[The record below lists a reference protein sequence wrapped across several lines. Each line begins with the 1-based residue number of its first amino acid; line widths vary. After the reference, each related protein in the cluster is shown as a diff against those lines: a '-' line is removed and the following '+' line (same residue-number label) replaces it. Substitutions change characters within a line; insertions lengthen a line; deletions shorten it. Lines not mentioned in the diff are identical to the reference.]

1 MIDAAVRYAKK
12 EGARFVEAYPIDPGQ
27 RPFPAVFAYPGIASA
42 FLAAGFHE
50 VARRSKTRPIMR
62 R

>member
-1 MIDAAVRYAKK
+1 MIEAAVRYAKN
-12 EGARFVEAYPIDPGQ
+12 EGARSVEAYPIDPGKK
-27 RPFPAVFAYPGIASA
+27 PIPAVFAYPGIASA
-42 FLAAGFHE
+42 FLAVGFRE